1 MSTLPVPPYPTQP
14 KGISDNVPLRD
25 KLLSLLSEFRQCIHL
40 LFTSTQHTCQEL
52 LPNSTTTSSHPLVVT
67 QRLVSLNESL
77 RALLAEVAYHQRLQA
92 QIIDTRQATQL
103 VNQQVLELVQ
113 RLMQTKE
120 SLETFIR
127 GAEERVQAIDE
138 AEHNLVS
145 LDDVIP
151 YANRLSNYTAAPPNF
166 DPKLQNVP
174 AETPYPAE
182 TTMRA
187 GLFNQKR
194 NVTDKVVEE
203 TKEEKA
209 ELDVD
214 AELMSSFM
222 AHHEHNHDE
231 FVDLLDL
238 DLNPDL

>member
-1 MSTLPVPPYPTQP
+1 MSTFPPQVTQS
-14 KGISDNVPLRD
+14 KGLADNVPLRD
-25 KLLSLLSEFRQCIHL
+25 KLLSLLTEFRQCIRL
-40 LFTSTQHTCQEL
+40 LFNATQRTCQEL
-52 LPNSTTTSSHPLVVT
+52 LPDSSTASSHPLVIT
-67 QRLVSLNESL
+67 QRLVRLDESL
-77 RALLAEVAYHQRLQA
+77 RTLLAEVAYHQRLQA
-92 QIIDTRQATQL
+92 RIIDTRQATQS
-103 VNQQVLELVQ
+103 VNQQVLGLVQ
-113 RLMQTKE
+113 RLMETKAT
-120 SLETFIR
+120 LETFIR
-127 GAEERVQAIDE
+127 NAEERVHAIDE
-138 AEHNLVS
+138 AERNLVT
-145 LDDVIP
+145 LDDVVP

-166 DPKLQNVP
+166 DPKLQNMP
-174 AETPYPAE
+174 TETPYPAE

-203 TKEEKA
+203 AKEEKA

-222 AHHEHNHDE
+222 AHHEHDQGE